1 MQFFTGLNRIY
12 SETGFMNERTEEGEK
27 GRVEYG

>member
-12 SETGFMNERTEEGEK
+12 SEIGFMNERTEEGEK
-27 GRVEYG
+27 WFV

>member
-1 MQFFTGLNRIY
+1 MQFFTGLNRVY

-27 GRVEYG
+27 WFV